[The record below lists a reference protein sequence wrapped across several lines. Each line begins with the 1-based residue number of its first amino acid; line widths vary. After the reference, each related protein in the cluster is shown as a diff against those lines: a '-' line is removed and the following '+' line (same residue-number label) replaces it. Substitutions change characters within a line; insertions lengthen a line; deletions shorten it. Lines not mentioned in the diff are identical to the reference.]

1 MPVAFEDVLREEA
14 DTAGAD
20 THGRWDEA
28 VDVFPVQEVVLKRL
42 CRDAVGGFVVELRQQ
57 ADFADVGCLRP
68 FAFATEVER
77 RNHVLT
83 QGAHRISPFVRR
95 VVDLRRQTS

>member
-1 MPVAFEDVLREEA
+1 MPVAFADVRREEA
-14 DTAGAD
+14 DTAVAE
-20 THGRWDEA
+20 THGRWDEV
-28 VDVFPVQEVVLKRL
+28 VDVFPVQEVGLKL
-42 CRDAVGGFVVELRQQ
+42 LFRDAVGGFVGELSQQ
-57 ADFADVGCLRP
+57 ADFSDVGCLRP

-95 VVDLRRQTS
+95 VVDLRRKTS